1 MNGNNI
7 QKPTKFDMKL
17 HRQNLEKLLVIYDNN
32 LNKWVNVD
40 RREGQWVGMG
50 FDDNVDPVPVFGKTE
65 ENIREKFRDSDFYSI
80 LIKCITL
87 TPRVINIP
95 TMRNVRNI

>member
-1 MNGNNI
+1 MGDNM

-17 HRQNLEKLLVIYDNN
+17 HRQNLDKLMAIYHKN

-50 FDDNVDPVPVFGKTE
+50 FDDNVDPVPIFGKTE
-65 ENIREKFRDSDFYSI
+65 NDVEEKFMDSHFSCI
-80 LIKCITL
+80 LIRCITL

-95 TMRNVRNI
+95 SVFMATEK